1 MAEIV
6 NLKRH
11 RKRLAREDKETKAQ
25 ENRER
30 FGRSKAERRKSGS
43 GQGSRR
49 SASRWTQAPELMPKE
64 FKRSLTISGHRT
76 SLSLEPE
83 FWMVLKT
90 AAQAE
95 RKSLAALVA
104 EIDRQ
109 RGERNLSSALR
120 VWVLNRLMKN

>member
-1 MAEIV
+1 
-6 NLKRH
+6 
-11 RKRLAREDKETKAQ
+11 
-25 ENRER
+25 
-30 FGRSKAERRKSGS
+30 
-43 GQGSRR
+43 
-49 SASRWTQAPELMPKE
+49 MPKE

-83 FWMVLKT
+83 FWTVLKS

-104 EIDRQ
+104 EIDRH

-120 VWVLNRLMKN
+120 VWVLTRLMKN